1 MLMAQC
7 EPACRARVEGALRRQ
22 GLQEALTNVDKW
34 IDEAK
39 TQAGPRSCNS
49 RYGGRCDGSMPG
61 GTHTDAHSIAHR
73 YAGTNRH
80 CHAGTYA
87 NTHAAANADA
97 HAGTDGD
104 GACGYCT
111 SAAGARA

>member
-1 MLMAQC
+1 MARI
-7 EPACRARVEGALRRQ
+7 EARWSKASSHKDCRKR
-22 GLQEALTNVDKW
+22 LTNVDKW

-39 TQAGPRSCNS
+39 TQAGTGSSNACP
-49 RYGGRCDGSMPG
+49 GGRCDGSMPG